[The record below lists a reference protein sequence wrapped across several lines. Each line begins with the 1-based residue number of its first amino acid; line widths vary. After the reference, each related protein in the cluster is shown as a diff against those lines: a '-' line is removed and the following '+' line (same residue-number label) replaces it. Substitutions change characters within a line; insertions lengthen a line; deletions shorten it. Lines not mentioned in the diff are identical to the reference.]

1 MSPVV
6 LAVGL
11 AAAVL
16 YELGRRRLSGGR
28 RRREGGWR
36 TEAFYAGLVA
46 AVVATQPPLD
56 GLADRSFSGHMVQHL
71 LLQMVAPPLLV
82 LGAPWLPVWR
92 MLPAGGRRGLGA
104 WLACSRG
111 AVPLRVLA
119 GTLGRPAVAW
129 VLFVGAIALS
139 HMPRIFDLALRDAF
153 FHEAEHAL
161 FLGLGLLFWS
171 RAFDS
176 PPFRA
181 RLRPPQAVVFFATA
195 IAAESLLALAIL
207 QQARSPLY
215 APYSAEG
222 HRPDGLTALADQQ
235 LGGAVML
242 EPASLPLLI
251 ALIWSLKRWL
261 GAAQP
266 AAVAGSS
273 RRPPRPRGRRPGTSS
288 EARMQTARNVS
299 ERRKAST

>member
-46 AVVATQPPLD
+46 A
-56 GLADRSFSGHMVQHL
+56 
-71 LLQMVAPPLLV
+71 
-82 LGAPWLPVWR
+82 
-92 MLPAGGRRGLGA
+92 
-104 WLACSRG
+104 
-111 AVPLRVLA
+111 
-119 GTLGRPAVAW
+119 
-129 VLFVGAIALS
+129 
-139 HMPRIFDLALRDAF
+139 
-153 FHEAEHAL
+153 
-161 FLGLGLLFWS
+161 
-171 RAFDS
+171 
-176 PPFRA
+176 
-181 RLRPPQAVVFFATA
+181 

-207 QQARSPLY
+207 QARSPLY

-222 HRPDGLTALADQQ
+222 HRPGGLTVLADQQ

-266 AAVAGSS
+266 SAVAGSS
-273 RRPPRPRGRRPGTSS
+273 RR
-288 EARMQTARNVS
+288 
-299 ERRKAST
+299 